1 MQNQE
6 SQFLVINTNNTSI
19 PNTLIDL
26 GVAINVMIKE
36 KMEKIQ
42 LTGLHPTLIV
52 LQLADR
58 STVKPEGILE
68 DVMVFVDS

>member
-1 MQNQE
+1 
-6 SQFLVINTNNTSI
+6 
-19 PNTLIDL
+19 LIDL

-58 STVKPEGILE
+58 STVKLEGILE
-68 DVMVFVDS
+68 YVMVFVDS